1 MCIDIRG
8 GYFGDWLTWL
18 GRLRRLCA
26 EDPGR
31 QLVELQSMSEDLE
44 NQEGQCVQ
52 VQEEMANP
60 AQARSEFS
68 LHLPFVLFRPS
79 GGCTMPSAL
88 GKGSSL
94 SLIIL

>member
-18 GRLRRLCA
+18 GRLRTLCA

-31 QLVELQSMSEDLE
+31 QLVELQSMSEDLRTRRDS
-44 NQEGQCVQ
+44 VQ

-68 LHLPFVLFRPS
+68 LHLPFCP
-79 GGCTMPSAL
+79 
-88 GKGSSL
+88 
-94 SLIIL
+94 I